1 MLTLSLLIGASPAY
15 ASVHTGEF
23 GISAVSAFEL
33 TGNAGCGS
41 FSAEQP
47 ALSPS
52 APKTKTAKKAARND
66 IGIKYLDASFH
77 LYDSLQKR
85 IFNYAETAY
94 KEFKSVEQWTSFLQ
108 GLGFSI
114 EREAAGIPTA
124 FVASYGSGSPVIGM
138 MAEYDAIAGMS
149 QDTVAFK
156 KALVSGAAGHAC
168 GHNLLGTGSIA
179 GAVAVAKW
187 LAATGTAG
195 TVKLFGCPAEEGGG
209 GKAYM
214 MREGVFDG
222 LDAMLDWHPDTRN
235 TVNKTSG
242 LANVQVLF
250 TFSGKSSHASGAPE
264 AGRSAL
270 DAVEAF
276 DYMMNMMREHVP
288 QTSRI
293 HYVITEGGKAPN
305 VVPDRA
311 SVKYFF
317 RSPSRETVQDI
328 LSRALKA
335 AEGAAM
341 GTGTTMDYELVSG
354 NYERLPNDAMASLVM
369 RSLEKV
375 GGIKLDARE
384 MAYARAVAAESGV
397 DAALID
403 KLSVVVPPSE
413 EGYEAYVSSDV
424 GNVTWAVPTGSF
436 RYACFAPGGVGHSW
450 QQVSSGGTTIGTK
463 GALGAAKVLYLSAV
477 ELFTNSKLLAEV
489 RSEFLERRGPDFKFE
504 PMMGNRRPPFQP
516 AASLTPEMPDMRTG
530 KAACSAE
537 KAAEA
542 GNAPG
547 RSIFPYRVAKQ
558 RGDQGRSRPPVVDL
572 RAGGIPSIVPTARP
586 TADTTGL
593 DIFLHSSAIQNQAE
607 SGRCWYF
614 ATANVLRGNLEFSV
628 VYPYYW
634 DMLEKANLFLTEV
647 WAHRKE
653 AVDSRYNE
661 ALFRRP
667 TWDGGHF
674 MNAVYLIEKY
684 GVAPASAML
693 ETATSRSS
701 GALLRELRR
710 LLRAYGLRM
719 RSTTDPEG
727 VRAAALADVQRVLD
741 QTLGVPPSEFEFEG
755 RKYTPESFRDTFVA
769 PGLSERYV
777 MLMNDPR
784 RPYGRMYRVE
794 GSRNAADGTD
804 WTFLNL
810 PIEELEKIGLA
821 SLRAGDKFYFTVDTY
836 QDALPDE
843 GVYDSALF
851 PLDSLLGVDASMTKA
866 ELFDSRDVSSAH
878 AMAMCGVRL
887 ADSSSGS
894 AAVPVVKDWIAE
906 NSFGLGRGAGG
917 YIQMSAGWWRR
928 YMFRMAVDRAFIPAG
943 LLPLLDSTPEL
954 IPYWNV
960 Y

>member
-1 MLTLSLLIGASPAY
+1 MHWIMKKTITYLLAIALLISAPA
-15 ASVHTGEF
+15 VD
-23 GISAVSAFEL
+23 L
-33 TGNAGCGS
+33 TGNAACGA
-41 FSAEQP
+41 FSAEQT

-52 APKTKTAKKAARND
+52 AHKTSTARASRAKAGKSGKNTETGLR
-66 IGIKYLDASFH
+66 YLDANFH

-94 KEFKSVEQWTSFLQ
+94 KEFKSVEQWTSFLESQ
-108 GLGFSI
+108 GFSV
-114 EREAAGIPTA
+114 ERGVAGIPTA
-124 FVASYGSGSPVIGM
+124 FVASFGSGSPVIGM

-156 KALVSGAAGHAC
+156 KPLVKGAAGHAC
-168 GHNLLGTGSIA
+168 GHNLLGTGSVA
-179 GAVAVAKW
+179 GAVATAKW
-187 LAATGTAG
+187 MAATGVEG

-328 LSRALKA
+328 LARALKA

-403 KLSVVVPPSE
+403 KLAIVVPPSE

-436 RYACFAPGGVGHSW
+436 RYSCFVPGGVGHSW

-463 GALGAAKVLYLSAV
+463 GALGAAKVLHLSAV
-477 ELFTNSKLLAEV
+477 ELITDAKLLDEV
-489 RSEFLERRGPDFKFE
+489 RTEFRKRRGPDFKFE
-504 PMMGNRRPPFQP
+504 PMMGNRRPPFL
-516 AASLTPEMPDMRTG
+516 AAATLAPEMPDLRTG

-537 KAAEA
+537 KMLRSPIAASADNPDGA
-542 GNAPG
+542 G
-547 RSIFPYRVAKQ
+547 
-558 RGDQGRSRPPVVDL
+558 GDQRHSQPLPDL
-572 RAGGIPSIVPTARP
+572 RAGGIPSIVPTSRP
-586 TADTTGL
+586 VADTAGL
-593 DIFLHSSAIQNQAE
+593 NVFLRSSGIQNQAE

-614 ATANVLRGNLEFSV
+614 STANVLRGDLEFSV
-628 VYPYYW
+628 VYPYFW
-634 DMLEKANLFLTEV
+634 DMMEKANLFLVRAWE
-647 WAHRKE
+647 HRKE
-653 AVDSRYNE
+653 AIDSRYNE
-661 ALFRRP
+661 AIFRRP

-674 MNAVYLIEKY
+674 MGAVHLIEKY
-684 GVAPASAML
+684 GVVPSSAMP
-693 ETATSRSS
+693 EPFTSQNSAS
-701 GALLRELRR
+701 LLRELRK
-710 LLRAYGLRM
+710 LLRAYGLKM
-719 RSTTDPEG
+719 RSTTDPEA
-727 VRAAALADVQRVLD
+727 VRSAALADVRRVLTA
-741 QTLGVPPSEFEFEG
+741 TLGEPPASFTFEG
-755 RKYTPESFRDTFVA
+755 REYTPASFRDAFVV

-784 RPYGRMYRVE
+784 LPYNKMYRVE
-794 GSRNAADGTD
+794 GSRQAADGQD

-810 PIEELEKIGLA
+810 PVEELELYGLA
-821 SLRAGDKFYFTVDTY
+821 SLMEGEKFYFTVDTY
-836 QDALPDE
+836 QDALADE
-843 GVYDSALF
+843 GVYDSSLF
-851 PLDSLLGVDASMTKA
+851 PLDSLLGVHTAMTKA
-866 ELFDSRDVSSAH
+866 ELFDSRDISSAH
-878 AMAMCGVRL
+878 AMAMCGVRYIPR
-887 ADSSSGS
+887 SGFRDI
-894 AAVPVVKDWIAE
+894 VVDWVAE

-917 YIQMSAGWWRR
+917 YIQMDAEWWRR
-928 YMFRMAVDRAFIPAG
+928 YMFRMAIDRKF
-943 LLPLLDSTPEL
+943 LPEPLEALLDSTPEV

>member
-1 MLTLSLLIGASPAY
+1 MHWIMKNKITYLLAFALLISAPA
-15 ASVHTGEF
+15 VD
-23 GISAVSAFEL
+23 L
-33 TGNAGCGS
+33 TGNAACGA
-41 FSAEQP
+41 FSAEQT
-47 ALSPS
+47 ALSAS
-52 APKTKTAKKAARND
+52 AHNAKKAARST
-66 IGIKYLDASFH
+66 IGIKYLDANFH

-94 KEFKSVEQWTSFLQ
+94 KEFKSVEQWTSFLESQ
-108 GLGFSI
+108 GFSV
-114 EREAAGIPTA
+114 ERGVAGIPTA
-124 FVASYGSGSPVIGM
+124 FVASFGSGSPVIGM

-149 QDTVAFK
+149 QDTVAFRK
-156 KALVSGAAGHAC
+156 PLVKGAAGHAC
-168 GHNLLGTGSIA
+168 GHNLLGTGSVA
-179 GAVAVAKW
+179 GAVATAKW
-187 LAATGTAG
+187 MAANGIAG
-195 TVKLFGCPAEEGGG
+195 TIKLFGCPAEEGGG

-276 DYMMNMMREHVP
+276 DHMMNMMREHVP

-328 LSRALKA
+328 LARALKA

-384 MAYARAVAAESGV
+384 MAFARAVAAESGV

-403 KLSVVVPPSE
+403 KLAIVVPPSE

-436 RYACFAPGGVGHSW
+436 RYSCFVPGGVGHSW

-463 GALGAAKVLYLSAV
+463 GALGAAKVLHLSAV
-477 ELFTNSKLLAEV
+477 ELITDAKLLDEV
-489 RSEFLERRGPDFKFE
+489 RTEFRKRRGPDFKFE
-504 PMMGNRRPPFQP
+504 PMMGNRRPPFL
-516 AASLTPEMPDMRTG
+516 AAATLDPRMPDMRTD

-537 KAAEA
+537 VA

-547 RSIFPYRVAKQ
+547 LRVASQPCTGKCSDPGHSQ
-558 RGDQGRSRPPVVDL
+558 PLPDL
-572 RAGGIPSIVPTARP
+572 RAGGIPSIVPTSRP
-586 TADTTGL
+586 VADTAGPNV
-593 DIFLHSSAIQNQAE
+593 FLRSSGIQNQAE

-614 ATANVLRGNLEFSV
+614 STANVLRGDLEFSV
-628 VYPYYW
+628 VYPYFW
-634 DMLEKANLFLTEV
+634 DMMEKANLFLVRAWE
-647 WAHRKE
+647 HRKE
-653 AVDSRYNE
+653 AIDSRYNE
-661 ALFRRP
+661 AIFRRP

-674 MNAVYLIEKY
+674 MGAVHLIEKY
-684 GVAPASAML
+684 GVVPSSAMP
-693 ETATSRSS
+693 ETFTSQNSAS
-701 GALLRELRR
+701 LLRELRK
-710 LLRAYGLRM
+710 LLRAYGLKM
-719 RSTTDPEG
+719 RSTTDPEA
-727 VRAAALADVQRVLD
+727 VRAAALADVRRVLTA
-741 QTLGVPPSEFEFEG
+741 TLGEPPASFTFEG
-755 RKYTPESFRDTFVA
+755 REYTPASFRDAFVA

-784 RPYGRMYRVE
+784 LPYDKMYRVE
-794 GSRNAADGTD
+794 GSRQAADGKD

-810 PIEELEKIGLA
+810 PVEELELYGLA
-821 SLRAGDKFYFTVDTY
+821 SLMEGEKFYFTVDTY
-836 QDALPDE
+836 QDALADE
-843 GVYDSALF
+843 GVYDSSLF

-866 ELFDSRDVSSAH
+866 ELFDSRDISSAH
-878 AMAMCGVRL
+878 AMAMCGVRYIPR
-887 ADSSSGS
+887 SGFRDI
-894 AAVPVVKDWIAE
+894 VVDWVAE

-917 YIQMSAGWWRR
+917 YIQMSADWWRR
-928 YMFRMAVDRAFIPAG
+928 YMFRMAIDRKF
-943 LLPLLDSTPEL
+943 LPEPLEALLDSTPEV

>member
-1 MLTLSLLIGASPAY
+1 MHFGKIMKKKITYLLVFTLLISAPALAGSAACGA
-15 ASVHTGEF
+15 
-23 GISAVSAFEL
+23 
-33 TGNAGCGS
+33 
-41 FSAEQP
+41 FSAEQT

-52 APKTKTAKKAARND
+52 AHNAKKAARST
-66 IGIKYLDASFH
+66 IGIKYLDANFH

-85 IFNYAETAY
+85 IFNIAETAY
-94 KEFKSVEQWTSFLQ
+94 KEFKSAEQWASFLESQ
-108 GLGFSI
+108 GFSV
-114 EREAAGIPTA
+114 ERGVAGIPTA
-124 FVASYGSGSPVIGM
+124 FVASFGSGSPVIGM

-156 KALVSGAAGHAC
+156 KPLVKGAAGHAC
-168 GHNLLGTGSIA
+168 GHNLLGTGSVA
-179 GAVAVAKW
+179 GAVATAKW
-187 LAATGTAG
+187 MAANGIAG

-328 LSRALKA
+328 LARALKA

-403 KLSVVVPPSE
+403 KLAIVVPPSE

-436 RYACFAPGGVGHSW
+436 RYSCFVPGGVGHSW

-463 GALGAAKVLYLSAV
+463 GALGAAKVLHLSAV
-477 ELFTNSKLLAEV
+477 ELLTDAKLLDEV
-489 RSEFLERRGPDFKFE
+489 RTEFRKRRGRDFKFE
-504 PMMGNRRPPFQP
+504 PMMGNRRPPFLAAATLDPALPQSFSDRTEKGQSAP
-516 AASLTPEMPDMRTG
+516 LKTLHSPIAASADNPDG
-530 KAACSAE
+530 
-537 KAAEA
+537 A
-542 GNAPG
+542 GED
-547 RSIFPYRVAKQ
+547 Q
-558 RGDQGRSRPPVVDL
+558 RHSQPVRDL
-572 RAGGIPSIVPTARP
+572 RAGGIPSIVPTSRP
-586 TADTTGL
+586 VADTTGL
-593 DIFLHSSAIQNQAE
+593 NIFLHSSGIQNQAE

-614 ATANVLRGNLEFSV
+614 STANVLRGDLEFSV
-628 VYPYYW
+628 VYPYFW
-634 DMLEKANLFLTEV
+634 DMMEKANLFLVRAWE
-647 WAHRKE
+647 HRKE
-653 AVDSRYNE
+653 AIDSRYNE
-661 ALFRRP
+661 TIFRRP

-674 MNAVYLIEKY
+674 MGAVYLIEKY
-684 GVAPASAML
+684 GVVPSSAMP
-693 ETATSRSS
+693 ETFTSQNSAS
-701 GALLRELRR
+701 LLRELRK
-710 LLRAYGLRM
+710 LLRAYGLKM
-719 RSTTDPEG
+719 RSTTDPEA
-727 VRAAALADVQRVLD
+727 VRAAALADVRRVLTA
-741 QTLGVPPSEFEFEG
+741 TLGEPPSSFTFEG
-755 RKYTPESFRDTFVA
+755 REYTPASFRDAFVA

-784 RPYGRMYRVE
+784 LPYNKMYRVE
-794 GSRNAADGTD
+794 GSRQAADGKD

-810 PIEELEKIGLA
+810 SCEDLEFIGLA
-821 SLRAGDKFYFTVDTY
+821 SLMEGEKFYFTVDTY
-836 QDALPDE
+836 QDALADE
-843 GVYDSALF
+843 GVYDSSLF

-866 ELFDSRDVSSAH
+866 ELFDTRDISSAH
-878 AMAMCGVRL
+878 AMAMCGVRYIPR
-887 ADSSSGS
+887 SGFRDI
-894 AAVPVVKDWIAE
+894 VVDWVAE

-917 YIQMSAGWWRR
+917 YIQMDAEWWRR
-928 YMFRMAVDRAFIPAG
+928 YIFRMAVDRKF
-943 LLPLLDSTPEL
+943 LLEPLKDLLDTTPEV

>member
-1 MLTLSLLIGASPAY
+1 MHLDWIMKKILIFLLAVSLLI
-15 ASVHTGEF
+15 
-23 GISAVSAFEL
+23 SA
-33 TGNAGCGS
+33 
-41 FSAEQP
+41 P
-47 ALSPS
+47 ALAGS
-52 APKTKTAKKAARND
+52 AAKKARKADTGLR
-66 IGIKYLDASFH
+66 YLDANFH

-85 IFNYAETAY
+85 IFNIAETAY
-94 KEFKSVEQWTSFLQ
+94 KEFESAEQWASFLESQGFSVER
-108 GLGFSI
+108 G
-114 EREAAGIPTA
+114 AAGIPTA
-124 FVASYGSGSPVIGM
+124 FVASFGSGSPVIGM

-156 KALVSGAAGHAC
+156 KPLVKGAAGHAC
-168 GHNLLGTGSIA
+168 GHNLLGTGSVA
-179 GAVAVAKW
+179 GAVATAKW
-187 LAATGTAG
+187 MAANGIAG
-195 TVKLFGCPAEEGGG
+195 TIKLFGCPAEEGGG

-328 LSRALKA
+328 LARALKA

-403 KLSVVVPPSE
+403 KLAIVVPPSE

-436 RYACFAPGGVGHSW
+436 RYSCFVPGGVGHSW

-463 GALGAAKVLYLSAV
+463 GALGAAKVLHLSAV
-477 ELFTNSKLLAEV
+477 ELITDAKLLDEV
-489 RSEFLERRGPDFKFE
+489 RTEFRKRRGPDFKFE
-504 PMMGNRRPPFQP
+504 PMMGNRRPPFLP
-516 AASLTPEMPDMRTG
+516 AATLASEMPDLRTG

-537 KAAEA
+537 KMLRSPIAASA
-542 GNAPG
+542 DNPDGTG
-547 RSIFPYRVAKQ
+547 
-558 RGDQGRSRPPVVDL
+558 GDQRHSQPVRDL
-572 RAGGIPSIVPTARP
+572 RAGGIPSIVPMSRP
-586 TADTTGL
+586 VADTTGL
-593 DIFLHSSAIQNQAE
+593 NIFLHSSGIQNQAE

-614 ATANVLRGNLEFSV
+614 STANVLRGDLEFSV
-628 VYPYYW
+628 VYPYFW
-634 DMLEKANLFLTEV
+634 DMMEKANLFLVRAWE
-647 WAHRKE
+647 HRKE
-653 AVDSRYNE
+653 AIDSRYNE
-661 ALFRRP
+661 TIFRRP

-674 MNAVYLIEKY
+674 MGAVHLIEKY
-684 GVAPASAML
+684 GVVPSSAMP
-693 ETATSRSS
+693 ETFTSQNSAS
-701 GALLRELRR
+701 LLRELRK
-710 LLRAYGLRM
+710 LLRAYGLKM
-719 RSTTDPEG
+719 RSTTDPEA
-727 VRAAALADVQRVLD
+727 VRAAALADVRRVLTA
-741 QTLGVPPSEFEFEG
+741 TLGEPPASFTFEG
-755 RKYTPESFRDTFVA
+755 REYTPASFRDAFVA

-784 RPYGRMYRVE
+784 LPYDKMYRVE
-794 GSRNAADGTD
+794 GSRQAADGKD

-810 PIEELEKIGLA
+810 PVEELELYGLA
-821 SLRAGDKFYFTVDTY
+821 SLMEGEKFYFTVDTY
-836 QDALPDE
+836 QDALADE
-843 GVYDSALF
+843 GVYDSSLF
-851 PLDSLLGVDASMTKA
+851 PLDSLLGVDTSMTKA
-866 ELFDSRDVSSAH
+866 ELFDTRDISSAH

-887 ADSSSGS
+887 RSAKGQTGPLTTLSDLHSQNSSTSRTS
-894 AAVPVVKDWIAE
+894 LPDLHSKSDESVVEDWIAE

-917 YIQMSAGWWRR
+917 YIQMDADWWRR
-928 YMFRMAVDRAFIPAG
+928 YMFRMAIDRKF
-943 LLPLLDSTPEL
+943 LPEPLEALLDSTPEV

>member
-1 MLTLSLLIGASPAY
+1 MKKILIFLLAVSLLI
-15 ASVHTGEF
+15 
-23 GISAVSAFEL
+23 SA
-33 TGNAGCGS
+33 
-41 FSAEQP
+41 P
-47 ALSPS
+47 ALAGS
-52 APKTKTAKKAARND
+52 AAKKARKADTGLR
-66 IGIKYLDASFH
+66 YLDANFH

-85 IFNYAETAY
+85 IFNIAETAY
-94 KEFKSVEQWTSFLQ
+94 KEFESAEQWASFLESQGFSVER
-108 GLGFSI
+108 G
-114 EREAAGIPTA
+114 AAGIPTA
-124 FVASYGSGSPVIGM
+124 FVASFGSGSPVIGM

-156 KALVSGAAGHAC
+156 KPLVKGAAGHAC
-168 GHNLLGTGSIA
+168 GHNLLGTGSVA
-179 GAVAVAKW
+179 GAVATAKW
-187 LAATGTAG
+187 MAANGIAG
-195 TVKLFGCPAEEGGG
+195 TIKLFGCPAEEGGG

-328 LSRALKA
+328 LARALKA

-403 KLSVVVPPSE
+403 KLAIVVPPSE

-436 RYACFAPGGVGHSW
+436 RYSCFVPGGVGHSW

-463 GALGAAKVLYLSAV
+463 GALGAAKVLHLSAV
-477 ELFTNSKLLAEV
+477 ELITDAKLLDEV
-489 RSEFLERRGPDFKFE
+489 RTEFRKRRGPDFKFE
-504 PMMGNRRPPFQP
+504 PMMGNRRPPFLP
-516 AASLTPEMPDMRTG
+516 AATLASEMPDLRTG

-537 KAAEA
+537 KMLRSPIAASA
-542 GNAPG
+542 DNPDGTG
-547 RSIFPYRVAKQ
+547 
-558 RGDQGRSRPPVVDL
+558 GDQRHSQPVRDL
-572 RAGGIPSIVPTARP
+572 RAGGIPSIVPMSRP
-586 TADTTGL
+586 VADTTGL
-593 DIFLHSSAIQNQAE
+593 NIFLHSSGIQNQAE

-614 ATANVLRGNLEFSV
+614 STANVLRGDLEFSV
-628 VYPYYW
+628 VYPYFW
-634 DMLEKANLFLTEV
+634 DMMEKANLFLVRAWE
-647 WAHRKE
+647 HRKE
-653 AVDSRYNE
+653 AIDSRYNE
-661 ALFRRP
+661 TIFRRP

-674 MNAVYLIEKY
+674 MGAVHLIEKY
-684 GVAPASAML
+684 GVVPSSAMP
-693 ETATSRSS
+693 ETFTSQNSAS
-701 GALLRELRR
+701 LLRELRK
-710 LLRAYGLRM
+710 LLRAYGLKM
-719 RSTTDPEG
+719 RSTTDPEA
-727 VRAAALADVQRVLD
+727 VRAAALADVRRVLTA
-741 QTLGVPPSEFEFEG
+741 TLGEPPASFTFEG
-755 RKYTPESFRDTFVA
+755 REYTPASFRDAFVA

-784 RPYGRMYRVE
+784 LPYDKMYRVE
-794 GSRNAADGTD
+794 GSRQAADGKD

-810 PIEELEKIGLA
+810 PVEELELYGLA
-821 SLRAGDKFYFTVDTY
+821 SLMEGEKFYFTVDTY
-836 QDALPDE
+836 QDALADE
-843 GVYDSALF
+843 GVYDSSLF

-866 ELFDSRDVSSAH
+866 ELFDTRDISSAH

-887 ADSSSGS
+887 RSAKGQTGPLTTLSDLHSQNSSTSRTS
-894 AAVPVVKDWIAE
+894 LPDLHSKSDESVVEDWIAE

-917 YIQMSAGWWRR
+917 YIQMDADWWRR
-928 YMFRMAVDRAFIPAG
+928 YMFRMAIDRKF
-943 LLPLLDSTPEL
+943 LPEPLEALLDSTPEV

>member
-1 MLTLSLLIGASPAY
+1 MHLEKIMKKKITYLLAFALL
-15 ASVHTGEF
+15 
-23 GISAVSAFEL
+23 VSAPAL
-33 TGNAGCGS
+33 AGSAACGA
-41 FSAEQP
+41 FSAEQT

-52 APKTKTAKKAARND
+52 AHNAKKAARST
-66 IGIKYLDASFH
+66 IGIKYLDANFH

-85 IFNYAETAY
+85 IFNIAETAY
-94 KEFKSVEQWTSFLQ
+94 KEFESAEQWASFLESQGFSVER
-108 GLGFSI
+108 GV
-114 EREAAGIPTA
+114 AGIPTA
-124 FVASYGSGSPVIGM
+124 FVASFGSGSPVIGM

-149 QDTVAFK
+149 QDTVAFRK
-156 KALVSGAAGHAC
+156 PLVNGAAGHAC
-168 GHNLLGTGSIA
+168 GHNLLGTGSVA
-179 GAVAVAKW
+179 GAVATAKW
-187 LAATGTAG
+187 MAANGIAG

-328 LSRALKA
+328 LARALKA
-335 AEGAAM
+335 AEGAAI

-403 KLSVVVPPSE
+403 KLAIVVPPSE

-436 RYACFAPGGVGHSW
+436 RYSCFVPGGVGHSW

-463 GALGAAKVLYLSAV
+463 GALGAAKVLHLSAV
-477 ELFTNSKLLAEV
+477 ELITDAKLLDEV
-489 RSEFLERRGPDFKFE
+489 RTEFKKRRGPDFKFE
-504 PMMGNRRPPFQP
+504 PMMGNRRPPFLP
-516 AASLTPEMPDMRTG
+516 AATLAPEMPDLRTG
-530 KAACSAE
+530 EAACSA
-537 KAAEA
+537 AGP
-542 GNAPG
+542 GNASG
-547 RSIFPYRVAKQ
+547 LRVASQPCTGKCSDL
-558 RGDQGRSRPPVVDL
+558 GHSKSLPDL
-572 RAGGIPSIVPTARP
+572 RAGGIPSIVPTSRP
-586 TADTTGL
+586 VADTAGL
-593 DIFLHSSAIQNQAE
+593 NIFLHSSGIQNQAE

-614 ATANVLRGNLEFSV
+614 STANVLRGDLEFSV
-628 VYPYYW
+628 VYPYFW
-634 DMLEKANLFLTEV
+634 DMMEKANLFLVRAWE
-647 WAHRKE
+647 HRKE
-653 AVDSRYNE
+653 AIDSRYNE
-661 ALFRRP
+661 AIFRRP

-674 MNAVYLIEKY
+674 MGAVHLIEKY
-684 GVAPASAML
+684 GVVPSSAMP
-693 ETATSRSS
+693 ETFTSQNSAS
-701 GALLRELRR
+701 LLRELRK
-710 LLRAYGLRM
+710 LLRAYGLKM
-719 RSTTDPEG
+719 RSTTDPEA
-727 VRAAALADVQRVLD
+727 VRAAALADIRRVLTA
-741 QTLGVPPSEFEFEG
+741 TLGEPPASFTFEG
-755 RKYTPESFRDTFVA
+755 REYTPASFRDAFVA

-784 RPYGRMYRVE
+784 LPYDKMYRVE
-794 GSRNAADGTD
+794 GSRQAADGKD

-810 PIEELEKIGLA
+810 SCEDLEFIGLA
-821 SLRAGDKFYFTVDTY
+821 SLREGDKFYFTVDTY
-836 QDALPDE
+836 QDALADE
-843 GVYDSALF
+843 GVYDSSLF
-851 PLDSLLGVDASMTKA
+851 PLDSLLGVHTAMTKA
-866 ELFDSRDVSSAH
+866 ELFDSRDISSAH
-878 AMAMCGVRL
+878 AMAMCGVRFVPR
-887 ADSSSGS
+887 SGFS
-894 AAVPVVKDWIAE
+894 DIVVDWVAE

-917 YIQMSAGWWRR
+917 YIQMSAEWWRT
-928 YMFRMAVDRAFIPAG
+928 YMFRMAVDRKF
-943 LLPLLDSTPEL
+943 LPEPLEALLDSTPEV

>member
-1 MLTLSLLIGASPAY
+1 MHLEKIMKKKITDLLAFALLISAPA
-15 ASVHTGEF
+15 VN
-23 GISAVSAFEL
+23 L
-33 TGNAGCGS
+33 TGNAVCGA
-41 FSAEQP
+41 FSAEQT

-52 APKTKTAKKAARND
+52 ARNAKKAARST
-66 IGIKYLDASFH
+66 IGIKYLDTNFH

-85 IFNYAETAY
+85 IFNIAETAY
-94 KEFKSVEQWTSFLQ
+94 KEFESAEQWASFLESQGFSVER
-108 GLGFSI
+108 G
-114 EREAAGIPTA
+114 AAGIPTA
-124 FVASYGSGSPVIGM
+124 FVASFGSGSPVIGM

-156 KALVSGAAGHAC
+156 KPLVKGAAGHAC
-168 GHNLLGTGSIA
+168 GHNLLGTGSVA
-179 GAVAVAKW
+179 GAVATAKW
-187 LAATGTAG
+187 MAANGVAG

-328 LSRALKA
+328 LARALKA

-403 KLSVVVPPSE
+403 KLAIVVPPSE

-436 RYACFAPGGVGHSW
+436 RYSCFVPGGVGHSW

-463 GALGAAKVLYLSAV
+463 GALGAAKVLHLSAV
-477 ELFTNSKLLAEV
+477 ELITDAKLLDEV

-504 PMMGNRRPPFQP
+504 PMMGNRRPPFMP
-516 AASLTPEMPDMRTG
+516 AATLAPEMPDLRTG
-530 KAACSAE
+530 ESACSA
-537 KAAEA
+537 AGA

-547 RSIFPYRVAKQ
+547 LRVASQPCTGKCSDPGHSQ
-558 RGDQGRSRPPVVDL
+558 PVRDL
-572 RAGGIPSIVPTARP
+572 RAGGIPSIVPTSRP
-586 TADTTGL
+586 VADTTGL
-593 DIFLHSSAIQNQAE
+593 DIFLHSSGIQNQAE

-614 ATANVLRGNLEFSV
+614 STANVLRGDLEFSV
-628 VYPYYW
+628 VYPYFW
-634 DMLEKANLFLTEV
+634 DMMEKANLFLVRAWE
-647 WAHRKE
+647 HRKE
-653 AVDSRYNE
+653 AIDSRYNE
-661 ALFRRP
+661 AIFRRP

-674 MNAVYLIEKY
+674 MGAVHLIEKY
-684 GVAPASAML
+684 GVVPSSAMP
-693 ETATSRSS
+693 ETFTSQNSAS
-701 GALLRELRR
+701 LLRELRK
-710 LLRAYGLRM
+710 LLRAYGLKM
-719 RSTTDPEG
+719 RSTTDPEA
-727 VRAAALADVQRVLD
+727 VRAAALADVRRVLTA
-741 QTLGVPPSEFEFEG
+741 TLGEPPASFSFEG
-755 RKYTPESFRDTFVA
+755 REYTPASFRDAFVA

-777 MLMNDPR
+777 MMMNDPR
-784 RPYGRMYRVE
+784 LPYNKMYRVE
-794 GSRNAADGTD
+794 GSRQAADGKD

-810 PIEELEKIGLA
+810 SCEDLEFIGLA
-821 SLRAGDKFYFTVDTY
+821 SLMEGEKFYFTVDTY
-836 QDALPDE
+836 QDALADE
-843 GVYDSALF
+843 GVYDSSLF
-851 PLDSLLGVDASMTKA
+851 PLDSLLGVHPAMTKA
-866 ELFDSRDVSSAH
+866 ELFDTRDISSAH
-878 AMAMCGVRL
+878 AMAMCGVRYIPR
-887 ADSSSGS
+887 SGFRDI
-894 AAVPVVKDWIAE
+894 VVDWVAE

-917 YIQMSAGWWRR
+917 YIQMSADWWRR
-928 YMFRMAVDRAFIPAG
+928 YMFRMAVDRKF
-943 LLPLLDSTPEL
+943 LPEPLEALLDTTPEV